1 LALHA
6 ESAKDMSESSPQR
19 DALNRLAVELR
30 AEREAAL
37 RALHVLEYALAAPAP
52 RRQRTWLHRVT
63 VALEALHAA
72 LVRQIPESDG
82 SIRLLDEIAL
92 YDPRCL
98 PEIQQLQQDLLD
110 LTIAVASLRERVEP
124 DPTIEIDPTDI
135 RERLSVVTKLF
146 RQYQAR
152 EADLVYETTGLELQ
166 QLNTE
171 NEPDWAAPR

>member
-1 LALHA
+1 
-6 ESAKDMSESSPQR
+6 MSESSPQR
-19 DALNRLAVELR
+19 DALDLLAAELR
-30 AEREAAL
+30 DEREAAL

-63 VALEALHAA
+63 VALGALHAA
-72 LVRQIPESDG
+72 LLRQIPKADD

-98 PEIQQLQQDLLD
+98 AEIQQLQQELLN

-124 DPTIEIDPTDI
+124 DATIEIDPADI
-135 RERLSVVTKLF
+135 RQRLSVVTKLF
-146 RQYQAR
+146 RQHQAR

-166 QLNTE
+166 KPNLE
-171 NEPDWAAPR
+171 DKPDWAGPW